1 MEVLSV
7 TRQRGRVVIT
17 LSGEVRRIPAAL
29 YLQRPLQ
36 PGDEVDLE
44 EYDHWL
50 LLQQYRPALEYAVSL
65 LAQRPYAEQEL
76 NQKLARHGYRPAVC
90 EMVLYKLS
98 KHGLLDDRAFAQ
110 QWTEARAGHGLGRT
124 RIAQELRRKG
134 VPQAEAEAALEALDP
149 QQQLEEA
156 ERLACK
162 QLQRR
167 QTDQD
172 PRKTDQRLLAMLVRK
187 GFSFGDA
194 RQAIRAARE
203 KLTEDGEEPTP

>member
-17 LSGEVRRIPAAL
+17 LSGEVLRIPAAL

-76 NQKLARHGYRPAVC
+76 NQKLARYGYRPAVC

-110 QWTEARAGHGLGRT
+110 QWTEARAGRGLGRT
-124 RIAQELRRKG
+124 RIAQELRRKAS
-134 VPQAEAEAALEALDP
+134 P
-149 QQQLEEA
+149 
-156 ERLACK
+156 R
-162 QLQRR
+162 RR
-167 QTDQD
+167 QR
-172 PRKTDQRLLAMLVRK
+172 PRWRRSIPSSSWRRRSGWPANSCSGGRPTR
-187 GFSFGDA
+187 
-194 RQAIRAARE
+194 IRAKPTSVCWPCLCEGAFLSGTRARRSAPRV
-203 KLTEDGEEPTP
+203 KS